1 MMLKIKNLSKSF
13 DGRKIFTDL
22 ALTVAD
28 KEVLSI
34 VGPSGIGKTT
44 LLRIIAGLETADQGT
59 MKVGDQTFDLR
70 EELQNSVIGV
80 IFQDFNLFP
89 QFTVLGNIALAP
101 IMVKKMSKEKAEEK
115 AHSILKELGMD
126 NKANLYP
133 YQLSGGQKQRAAIA
147 RALAMEP
154 KILAYDEPTSALD
167 EFSTDQVAAV
177 VDELK
182 TKGVTQLVITHDM
195 PFAEKISDQIF
206 DFKKE
211 VNTK

>member
-1 MMLKIKNLSKSF
+1 MLKIKNLSKSF

>member
-1 MMLKIKNLSKSF
+1 MLKIKNLSKSF

-22 ALTVAD
+22 DLTVAD

-70 EELQNSVIGV
+70 EERQNSVIGV

-89 QFTVLGNIALAP
+89 QFTVLGNITLAP

>member
-1 MMLKIKNLSKSF
+1 
-13 DGRKIFTDL
+13 
-22 ALTVAD
+22 
-28 KEVLSI
+28 
-34 VGPSGIGKTT
+34 
-44 LLRIIAGLETADQGT
+44 
-59 MKVGDQTFDLR
+59 
-70 EELQNSVIGV
+70 
-80 IFQDFNLFP
+80 
-89 QFTVLGNIALAP
+89 
-101 IMVKKMSKEKAEEK
+101 KEKAEEK